1 MAESFPAPDTQFVR
15 RLDEEHP
22 LSDQSGALSCAVH
35 QSVHSHLVQDTT
47 PPPADALQCLRYL
60 KTALMAESCERLGPN
75 LLLHRWFY
83 RPRGDSSH
91 PAWSKH

>member
-1 MAESFPAPDTQFVR
+1 MQY
-15 RLDEEHP
+15 
-22 LSDQSGALSCAVH
+22 
-35 QSVHSHLVQDTT
+35 
-47 PPPADALQCLRYL
+47 LRYL
-60 KTALMAESCERLGPN
+60 ETALMAESCERLGPN